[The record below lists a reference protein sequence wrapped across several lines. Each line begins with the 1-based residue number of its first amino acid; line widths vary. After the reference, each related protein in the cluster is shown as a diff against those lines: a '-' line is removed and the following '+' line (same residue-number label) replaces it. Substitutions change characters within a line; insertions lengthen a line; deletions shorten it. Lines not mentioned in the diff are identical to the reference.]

1 MTERLKQLK
10 QHKERLIGDY
20 NKLKEEVENLNRT
33 AQGVKDEEKKLRQR
47 IGASLKL
54 RDTLNVKKAQLQRLQ
69 QG

>member
-10 QHKERLIGDY
+10 QQKERSIGDY
-20 NKLKEEVENLNRT
+20 NKLKEEVENLNRI

-47 IGASLKL
+47 MGASLKL